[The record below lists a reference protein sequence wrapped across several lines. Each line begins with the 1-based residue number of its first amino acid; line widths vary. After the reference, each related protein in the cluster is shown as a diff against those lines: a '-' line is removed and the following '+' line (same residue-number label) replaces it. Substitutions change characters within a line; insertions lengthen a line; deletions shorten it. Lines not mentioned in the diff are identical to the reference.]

1 MPECSAFV
9 YTDWPGGAIVPS
21 SVYSEIFMQIKELLF
36 GIPLLLFVVW
46 IFLAPT
52 PSTRIERACEPINWV
67 GNLATSTTALTKEDS
82 TATAAT
88 WSAQL
93 NYSCQYMIW
102 RLFYQEDYNA
112 AIRAGR
118 IKPGAVDAL
127 PAQDPSRDMT
137 GAR

>member
-1 MPECSAFV
+1 
-9 YTDWPGGAIVPS
+9 
-21 SVYSEIFMQIKELLF
+21 MQIKELLF

-52 PSTRIERACEPINWV
+52 PSSRIERACEPINWV

-102 RLFYQEDYNA
+102 RLFYQEDYNQ
-112 AIRAGR
+112 AIRDGS
-118 IKPGAVDAL
+118 IKPGAVEEL
-127 PAQDPSRDMT
+127 PQEAPSQNMT
-137 GAR
+137 SER